1 MINRFLH
8 DERGTTALEYAV
20 IASLISVAIML
31 AIQPIGNTLADIFGQ
46 AEAGFSGGTPSGS

>member
-1 MINRFLH
+1 MIARFLR
-8 DERGTTALEYAV
+8 DEAGTTALEYAV

-46 AEAGFSGGTPSGS
+46 AEAGFGGGA